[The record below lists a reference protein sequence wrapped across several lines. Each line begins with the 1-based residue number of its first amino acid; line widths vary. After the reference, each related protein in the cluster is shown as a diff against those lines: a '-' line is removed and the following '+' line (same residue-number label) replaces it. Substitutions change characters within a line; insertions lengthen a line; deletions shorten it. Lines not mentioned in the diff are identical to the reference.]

1 MNKGIV
7 AFAGDVMLEK
17 AIHDNV
23 WGMYVF
29 LKLSQQK
36 AEIKTANPF
45 KKFTKMRKGKVGT
58 RFHAVFSLSSS
69 GTGSGDTAGTEGIFY
84 EDEVMLKNWSDG
96 SSGWGLHLWVSPDR
110 DGFHP
115 FMGQDNKEVFALAMV
130 ELDDDNTA
138 IDQDKRDRVE
148 SAPKTRRQR
157 TLSNY
162 AAQLCRQPMF
172 IRYLGDK
179 YGQQPE
185 SEEGAEIWAAAW
197 MRSYLGIESRSKLD
211 SDRFVADQFHADIRR
226 PFAKWNA
233 LKNS

>member
-7 AFAGDVMLEK
+7 AFAGDVTLEK
-17 AIHDNV
+17 AVWDNL
-23 WGMYVF
+23 WGQYIF

-36 AEIKTANPF
+36 DEIKTANPF

-58 RFHAVFSLSSS
+58 RFHAVFSLSS
-69 GTGSGDTAGTEGIFY
+69 GDIFY
-84 EDEVMLKNWSDG
+84 EDEVMLKNWGDG
-96 SSGWGLHLWVSPDR
+96 SSGWTLQLWVSPDK

-115 FMGQDNKEVFALAMV
+115 FMDAEALDRDDKVVFALAMV

-148 SAPKTRRQR
+148 RAPKTRRQR

-162 AAQLCRQPMF
+162 AAQLCREPLF
-172 IRYLGDK
+172 IRYIGDK

-185 SEEGAEIWAAAW
+185 GKAEIWAAAW
-197 MRSYLGIESRSKLD
+197 MRSYLGIESRAQLD
-211 SDRFVADQFHADIRR
+211 SDRYVADQFHADIRR

-233 LKNS
+233 LRNS